1 MTDKTSIVI
10 LAAGK
15 GTRLKMDIP
24 KPLAPLEERT
34 LIDFVLDAA
43 NTFGEITLITGHQKE
58 LVESHM
64 KMNWDGLKYNLIH
77 QKEQLGTGH
86 AVQTYFNEFSR
97 ADEFKYTIVACADTP
112 LLTKEVFESLTQ
124 EMGNGFDAVC
134 ASFIDSNPKG
144 YGRIVHGD
152 KGFKIV
158 EEKDATDE
166 EKLITEV
173 NSGLYIFNT
182 AYLKKNVQ
190 SLDTDNNSGEFYLTD
205 TCKTD
210 ANVKALKF
218 EDKELFLGVNDLYQL
233 SVAGIRLRKRNMKE
247 ILLAGVRVV
256 DPSHTFISTTN
267 VGAGSFIYPNVYID
281 TKSKIGKNV
290 TIEPGCFI
298 KNSIIEDGVH
308 LKAYSYITDS
318 TVRKNAKIGPMSQLR
333 PGADIGESSKI
344 GNFVEVKKTRI
355 AKNSSVSHLSYLGD
369 AEIGENV
376 NIGCGFITCNF
387 DGANKHKTIIGDGSF
402 IGSDVQMVAPVT
414 IGKEAYVGSGSTIN
428 KNVPDGAF
436 AIARE
441 RQVNKENMAK
451 KFIKTKKK

>member
-43 NTFGEITLITGHQKE
+43 ATFGEVTLITGHQKE
-58 LVESHM
+58 LIETHM
-64 KMNWDGLKYNLIH
+64 ENNWQNLKYNLIH
-77 QKEQLGTGH
+77 QEEQLGTGH
-86 AVQTYFNEFSR
+86 AVQTYFNQFSR
-97 ADEFKYTIVACADTP
+97 ADDFKYTIVACADTP

-124 EMGNGFDAVC
+124 EIDSGFDAVC
-134 ASFIDSNPKG
+134 ASFVDQKPTG

-152 KGFKIV
+152 RGFKIV
-158 EEKDATDE
+158 EEK
-166 EKLITEV
+166 LVTEV

-190 SLDTDNNSGEFYLTD
+190 ALNTDNNSGEFYLTD
-205 TCKTD
+205 ACKIG

-218 EDKELFLGVNDLYQL
+218 DDKELFLGVNDLYQL
-233 SVAGIRLRKRNMKE
+233 SVAGIRLRSRNMKA

-256 DPSHTFISTTN
+256 DPSHTFISTIN
-267 VGAGSFIYPNVYID
+267 VGAGTFLYPNVYID
-281 TKSKIGKNV
+281 TKSKIGENV
-290 TIEPGCFI
+290 IIEPGCFI

-333 PGADIGESSKI
+333 PGADIGEASKI
-344 GNFVEVKKTRI
+344 GNFVEIKKSKI
-355 AKNSSVSHLSYLGD
+355 SKNSSISHLSYLGD

-402 IGSDVQMVAPVT
+402 IGSDVQMVAPIT